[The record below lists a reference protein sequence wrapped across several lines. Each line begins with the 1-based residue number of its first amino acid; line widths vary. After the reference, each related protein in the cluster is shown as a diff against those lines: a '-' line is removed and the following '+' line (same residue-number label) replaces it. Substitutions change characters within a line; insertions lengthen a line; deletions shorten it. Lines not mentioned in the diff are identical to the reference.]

1 MALFDFMKKN
11 KKKEAQLYNL
21 VEGEVISIEEVPDPV
36 FSQKMMG
43 DGFGVE
49 PANGEIY
56 APAEGKIVSVFP
68 TKHALGLELT
78 NGIEVLVHIGV
89 DTVELE
95 GGPFEIHVKEGDKV
109 NKDTLLAS
117 VDLNALDAAEKP
129 KTVIV
134 VFTNMDEVKSF
145 TLDKTGPSSP
155 GEVIGEVVIS

>member
-1 MALFDFMKKN
+1 MALFDFMKKD
-11 KKKEAQLYNL
+11 KKKEAKLYNL

-56 APAEGKIVSVFP
+56 APGEGKVVSVFP
-68 TKHALGLELT
+68 TKHALGIELT
-78 NGIEVLVHIGV
+78 NGVEVLVHIGV

-95 GGPFEIHVKEGDKV
+95 GGPFEIHIKEGDKV
-109 NKDTLLAS
+109 SQDTLLAS

-129 KTVIV
+129 QTVIV

-155 GEVIGEVVIS
+155 GEAIGEVVVN

>member
-1 MALFDFMKKN
+1 MGLFDFMKKD
-11 KKKEAQLYNL
+11 KKKEAKLYNL
-21 VEGEVISIEEVPDPV
+21 VEGEVITIEEVPDPV

-56 APAEGKIVSVFP
+56 APGEGKIVSVFP
-68 TKHALGLELT
+68 TKHALGLELE
-78 NGIEVLVHIGV
+78 NGVEVLVHIGV

-95 GGPFEIHVKEGDKV
+95 GAPFEVHVKEGDKV
-109 NKDTLLAS
+109 SHDTLLAS

-134 VFTNMDEVKSF
+134 VFTNMDGVKSF
-145 TLDKTGPSSP
+145 TLDKTGPSAP
-155 GEVIGEVVIS
+155 GDLIGEVVFN

>member
-1 MALFDFMKKN
+1 MALFDFMKKD
-11 KKKEAQLYNL
+11 KKKEAKLYNL

-49 PANGEIY
+49 PVNGEIY
-56 APAEGKIVSVFP
+56 APGEGKVVSVFP
-68 TKHALGLELT
+68 TKHALGIELT
-78 NGIEVLVHIGV
+78 NGVEVLVHIGV

-95 GGPFEIHVKEGDKV
+95 GGPFEIHIKEGDKV
-109 NKDTLLAS
+109 SQDTLLAS

-129 KTVIV
+129 QTVIV

-155 GEVIGEVVIS
+155 GEAIGEVVVN